1 MIDVTV
7 RANTKAATAAVLL
20 NSRDIARATARALN
34 KTAAQVRTGAS
45 REIRAAG
52 YNLKAGTIRKTL
64 STTRATPA
72 RLIAALTATGRPIPL
87 INYGARQT
95 TKGVTV
101 RVKNG
106 SKTLRHAF
114 IATMASAHIGV
125 FERVGTGHKRV
136 TKNGRAHWSGLPIRE
151 LYGPS
156 IPDALGNAA
165 VQKTMGQLIE
175 DRYPTILAHEFAW
188 ISTHS

>member
-1 MIDVTV
+1 M
-7 RANTKAATAAVLL
+7 
-20 NSRDIARATARALN
+20 
-34 KTAAQVRTGAS
+34 RTGAS

-64 STTRATPA
+64 SATRATPA

-114 IATMASAHIGV
+114 IATMASGHIGV

-136 TKNGRAHWSGLPIRE
+136 TRNGRAYWSGLPIRE
-151 LYGPS
+151 LYGRIDS
-156 IPDALGNAA
+156 RCARQRGC
-165 VQKTMGQLIE
+165 TE
-175 DRYPTILAHEFAW
+175 DHGPIDRRPLSDHFGA
-188 ISTHS
+188 